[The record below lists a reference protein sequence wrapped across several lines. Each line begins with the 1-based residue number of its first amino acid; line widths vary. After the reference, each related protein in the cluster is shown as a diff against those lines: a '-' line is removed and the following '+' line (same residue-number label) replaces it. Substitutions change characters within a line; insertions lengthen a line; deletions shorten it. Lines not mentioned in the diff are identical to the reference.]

1 MNLDHMPQ
9 EMKAINNWVLVQLR
23 PKKDGGF
30 DKVPVQINQGMT
42 VDSAWSKPK
51 NRLSFQ
57 TAKELYEKE
66 VTLGP
71 SERRFHGIGFVL
83 NDTEFMC
90 VDLDKAFDGDTLKP
104 FARDILASLNG
115 FVERSISK
123 SGLHIFVK
131 KNGWDLGTKRGKFA
145 DGSGID
151 VLCSGAFVMVTGDMI
166 DENCYAISET
176 QDFSELNK
184 WRAMLDGAENAN
196 TYINQEIPFDH
207 NIPVAGWGAERIRA
221 EILPKLKDFEDRDN
235 WRDVCFALHHQTNG
249 SDEGLELFHEYS
261 QRLPEMYDPDEV
273 DALWRSAKLNP
284 NRLNKTFRW
293 LLHLVRQQITQTQNH
308 MMGDLD
314 NARYFRDM
322 FEGEFLYCHS
332 NHKWLRFTG
341 MRWEWCQKDEQIG
354 AAKLVAEQIMDRAGE
369 LFKLDPTGP
378 VSKAWQSH
386 AKTIRSNGRIVA
398 MLELATSEP
407 GMSISNISNL
417 DSQTMLLGVRNGV
430 VDLKEMKLLPADPK
444 LLISRQVGADYNRTA
459 TCPLWLQFLNEI
471 FMGDQ
476 DVIHYVQ
483 KALGY
488 SLTGDV
494 SEELLHF
501 CYGHG
506 KNGKSVMANVI
517 VKIMGDY
524 VQTANFDLL
533 AYKESGGSSNDVARL
548 AGARLVM
555 ANETRENQRLD
566 DQKLKALVST
576 EKITARFMY
585 AEFFEFWPQFKIWL
599 RGNYKP
605 IITDSSN
612 GAWRRMRLIPFEYKV
627 PEDKTDHKLE
637 EKLLA
642 EKEGILAWMIDG
654 CHLWQQER
662 LEAPKRIAD
671 ASRVYQE
678 ESDMLGEFLEDC
690 CEVGAGKSETQKA
703 VFGTYQIWARNNGT
717 HSATQKSFTRQLGS
731 RGVDT
736 KRIKAQGDTK
746 RFYVGLSLNERSSKE
761 WRQLDFE

>member
-1 MNLDHMPQ
+1 MNLDNFPQ
-9 EMKAINNWVLVQLR
+9 ELKAINNWVLVALK
-23 PKKDGGF
+23 PKANGGF
-30 DKVPVQINQGMT
+30 DKVPVRLNQGIA
-42 VDSAWSKPK
+42 VDSAWSKSS
-51 NRLSFQ
+51 NRLSFEIVK
-57 TAKELYEKE
+57 ALLDNEL
-66 VTLGP
+66 LLSP
-71 SERRFHGIGFVL
+71 IERRFHGVGFVL
-83 NDTEFMC
+83 NDTDYIC
-90 VDLDKAFDGDTLKP
+90 VDLDKAFSGDSLKP
-104 FARDILASLNG
+104 FAKDILASLHG
-115 FVERSISK
+115 FVEK
-123 SGLHIFVK
+123 SVSQTGLHIFVK
-131 KNGWDLGTKRGKFA
+131 KHGWDLGTKRGKFE

-151 VLCSGAFVMVTGDMI
+151 VLCSGTFVMVTGDII
-166 DENCYAISET
+166 DDACYSIGET
-176 QDFSELNK
+176 QDFSELHK
-184 WRAMLDGAENAN
+184 WRELLNGSDNAS
-196 TYINQEIPFDH
+196 TFINQEVPFDH
-207 NIPVAGWGAERIRA
+207 NIPVAGWDVERIRA
-221 EILPKLKDFEDRDN
+221 EILPRLKDFADRDN
-235 WRDVCFALHHQTNG
+235 WRDVCFALHHQTGG

-261 QRLPEMYDPDEV
+261 QRIPEMYDPSEV
-273 DALWRSAKLNP
+273 DALWKSSKRDP

-293 LLHLVRQQITQTQNH
+293 LLHLIRQQITQSASH
-308 MMGDLD
+308 IMGDLD
-314 NARYFRDM
+314 NARYFKSM
-322 FEGEFLYCHS
+322 FEGEFLFCHS
-332 NHKWLRFTG
+332 NRKWLRFTG
-341 MRWEWCQKDEQIG
+341 MRWEWCQKEEQIG
-354 AAKLVAEQIMDRAGE
+354 AAKLVAEQIMDKAGE

-378 VSKAWQSH
+378 LSKAWQAH
-386 AKTIRSNGRIVA
+386 AKAIRSNGRIIA

-407 GMSISNISNL
+407 GMGISNISDL
-417 DSQTMLLGVRNGV
+417 DSQPMLLGVSNGV
-430 VDLKEMKLLPADPK
+430 FDLKNMKLLLPDPK
-444 LLISRQVGADYNRTA
+444 LLISRQVHADYNQAA
-459 TCPLWLQFLNEI
+459 TCPLWLKFLNEI
-471 FMGDQ
+471 FIGDQ
-476 DVIHYVQ
+476 DVINYVQ

-533 AYKESGGSSNDVARL
+533 ALKESGATNDVARL

-612 GAWRRMRLIPFEYKV
+612 GAWRRMRLIPFEYQV

-654 CHLWQQER
+654 CYRWQQEH
-662 LEAPKRIAD
+662 LPAPKRIED

-690 CEVGAGKSETQKA
+690 CEVGAGKSESQKS
-703 VFGTYQIWARNNGT
+703 VFGTYRMWANKNGT
-717 HSATQKSFTRQLGS
+717 HPVTQKSFTRQLGS

-736 KRIKAQGDTK
+736 KRVKAQGETN
-746 RFYVGLSLNERSSKE
+746 RFYIGLELNEKAQNE
-761 WRQLDFE
+761 WKWFFQ

>member
-1 MNLDHMPQ
+1 MNLDNMPH
-9 EMKAINNWVLVQLR
+9 ELREINNWVLVALK
-23 PKKDGGF
+23 PKANGGL
-30 DKVPVQINQGMT
+30 DKVPVRINQGIAI
-42 VDSAWSKPK
+42 DSSWSKPTT
-51 NRLSFQ
+51 RLPFAE
-57 TAKELYEKE
+57 AKALLDAELLLK
-66 VTLGP
+66 P
-71 SERRFHGIGFVL
+71 SEQRFQGLGFVL
-83 NDTEFMC
+83 NDTEYMC
-90 VDLDKAFDGDTLKP
+90 IDLDKAFSGNDLKP
-104 FARDILASLNG
+104 FAKDILASLHG
-115 FVERSISK
+115 FVEKSVSK
-123 SGLHIFVK
+123 TGLHIFVK
-131 KNGWDLGTKRGKFA
+131 INGWDLGTKRGKFT

-151 VLCSGAFVMVTGDMI
+151 VLCGGTFVMVTGDVI
-166 DENCYAISET
+166 DDACYTIGES
-176 QDFSELNK
+176 QDFSELHK
-184 WRAMLDGAENAN
+184 WRKLLNGSENTN
-196 TYINQEIPFDH
+196 TFINQEVPFDH
-207 NIPVAGWGAERIRA
+207 NMPVASWDVERIRT
-221 EILPKLKDFEDRDN
+221 ELLPRLIDFSDRDN
-235 WRDVCFALHHQTNG
+235 WRDVCFALHHQTGG
-249 SDEGLELFHEYS
+249 STEGLELFHEYS
-261 QRLPEMYDPDEV
+261 QRIPEMYNPDEV
-273 DALWRSAKLNP
+273 EALWRSTKLNP

-293 LLHLVRQQITQTQNH
+293 LLQLVRQEITQTQTH
-308 MMGDLD
+308 IMGDLD
-314 NARYFRDM
+314 NARFFKSM
-322 FEGEFLYCHS
+322 FEGEFLFCHS
-332 NHKWLRFTG
+332 NRKWLRFTG

-354 AAKLVAEQIMDRAGE
+354 AAKLVAEQIMDKAGE
-369 LFKLDPTGP
+369 LFKLDPAGATA
-378 VSKAWQSH
+378 KAWQSH
-386 AKTIRSNGRIVA
+386 AKTIRNNGRIIA

-407 GMSISNISNL
+407 GMSIGNISDL
-417 DSQTMLLGVRNGV
+417 DSQPMLLGVSNGV
-430 VDLKEMKLLPADPK
+430 YDLKAMKLIPADPK
-444 LLISRQVGADYNRTA
+444 LLISRQANANYSRIA
-459 TCPLWLQFLNEI
+459 TCPLWLKFLDEI
-471 FMGDQ
+471 FIGDQ
-476 DVIHYVQ
+476 DVINYIQ

-533 AYKESGGSSNDVARL
+533 ALKESGATNDVARL

-612 GAWRRMRLIPFEYKV
+612 GAWRRMRLIPFEYHV

-654 CHLWQQER
+654 CHQWQQER
-662 LEAPKRIAD
+662 LLAPKRIED
-671 ASRVYQE
+671 ASRIYQD

-690 CEVGAGKSETQKA
+690 CEVGAGKTESQKA
-703 VFGTYQIWARNNGT
+703 VFGTYQIWARSNGT

-736 KRIKAQGDTK
+736 KRIKTHGDTK
-746 RFYVGLSLNERSSKE
+746 RFYVGLELNEAAQKE
-761 WRQLDFE
+761 WKRMDF